1 MEKIDSKTKYL
12 VTAALPYAN
21 GYLHIGHIAGAY
33 LPSDIYVRYKRLI
46 GDDVIFICGSD
57 EYGTAIEMSAIK
69 ENVTPQEI
77 IDRYHFSNKQAF
89 EDLGIKFDIYS
100 RTSHDIHRKTAQEFF
115 LNLYN
120 KGILKQKKEKQLY
133 SEKEKRFLADR
144 FIEGTCP
151 KCGYEEARGDQC
163 EDCGSNLSPLELI
176 NPRSKISGDTPVVK
190 ESTHYYFPLDKL
202 QPELEEWINS
212 KKGWKPNVINYCK
225 GWFKTGLKSRAITRD
240 LDWGIKV
247 PLENNEGKV
256 IYVWFEAPMG
266 YISATKELFIERKKP
281 EGWKDYWCS
290 KDSKLIHFIGKDNII
305 FHAIVFPAMLKV
317 HGGFVLQDNVP
328 ANEFL
333 NQEGDKLSKSK
344 GHGVLV
350 KDIVKNF
357 PSDVIRYTLTSILPE
372 NKDSDFYWT
381 DLQTKNNSEL
391 AGILGNFINRTV
403 VFAKNKLYNKIPN
416 RNKVEIPDE
425 EILEYIKSQKK
436 IISDYY
442 EKFRFK
448 DALTETMNVARA
460 ANKYFNDCEP
470 WNLIK
475 SDKERCETV
484 INNCL
489 QICHSLSVLISP
501 VLPTTAENILKIL
514 NKDKADFKWD
524 KAGEV
529 CLKANEELG
538 KNEILFPQID
548 NKQIEAELSP
558 IDVNETIEDNLI
570 TIDDFS
576 KVHLKVAKVVECEK
590 VEKSKKLLKLKVNVG
605 DSEKQIVAGIAEY
618 YKPEDL
624 TGKLIVVVDNLKPS
638 KLMGIKSE
646 GMLLAAKKGKDLALL
661 TVDKEISP
669 GAEIN

>member
-1 MEKIDSKTKYL
+1 MKKSEKEKYL

-69 ENVTPQEI
+69 ENVTPKEI

-89 EDLGIKFDIYS
+89 EDLSIKFDIYS
-100 RTSHDIHRKTAQEFF
+100 RTSNDIHTKTAQDFF

-120 KGILKQKKEKQLY
+120 KGILTQKKEKQLY

-144 FIEGTCP
+144 FVEGTCP
-151 KCGYEEARGDQC
+151 KCGNEEARGDQC

-190 ESTHYYFPLDKL
+190 ESTHYYIPLDKL
-202 QPELEEWINS
+202 QPEIEQWIKT
-212 KKGWKPNVINYCK
+212 KKNWKANVINYCN

-240 LDWGIKV
+240 LDWGVKV

-256 IYVWFEAPMG
+256 IYVWFEAPIG
-266 YISATKELFIERKKP
+266 YISATKELFIEKGNP
-281 EGWKDYWCS
+281 DGWKDYWCS
-290 KDSKLIHFIGKDNII
+290 ENSKLIHFIGKDNII

-317 HGGFVLQDNVP
+317 YGDFVLPDNVP

-333 NQEGDKLSKSK
+333 NQEGNKLSKSK

-350 KDIVKNF
+350 KDIVKDF
-357 PSDVIRYTLTSILPE
+357 PPDVVRYTLTSILPE
-372 NKDSDFYWT
+372 NKDSDFHWT
-381 DLQTKNNSEL
+381 DLQSKNNSEL

-403 VFAKNKLYNKIPN
+403 VFAKNKFDNKIPQ
-416 RNKVEIPDE
+416 RYETEKVDD
-425 EILEYIKSQKK
+425 EILNFIKSQKK
-436 IISDYY
+436 VISDCY

-448 DALTETMNVARA
+448 DALNETMNVARA

-475 SDKERCETV
+475 SNPQRCETV

-489 QICHSLSVLISP
+489 QICHSLAILISP
-501 VLPTTAENILKIL
+501 VLPTSADRILKIL
-514 NKDKADFKWD
+514 NKDKKDFVWNN
-524 KAGEV
+524 AGEI
-529 CLKANEELG
+529 CLNHNDELG
-538 KNEILFPQID
+538 ESEILFPQID
-548 NKQIEAELSP
+548 DKQIQAQINSTGMEE
-558 IDVNETIEDNLI
+558 IQGDNLI

-576 KVHLKVAKVVECEK
+576 KVHLKVAKVIKCEN
-590 VEKSKKLLKLKVNVG
+590 VEKSKKLLKLQIKVGEN
-605 DSEKQIVAGIAEY
+605 EKQIVAGIAEY

-624 TGKLIVVVDNLKPS
+624 LGKLIVIVDNLKPT

-646 GMLLAAKKGKDLALL
+646 GMLLAAKKDKDLTLI
-661 TVDKEISP
+661 TVDKEINS
-669 GAEIN
+669 GSLIN

>member
-1 MEKIDSKTKYL
+1 MNKSDKTRFL

-57 EYGTAIEMSAIK
+57 EYGTAIEMTAIK
-69 ENVTPQEI
+69 ENVTPKEI

-89 EDLGIKFDIYS
+89 EDLRIKFDIYS
-100 RTSHDIHRKTAQEFF
+100 RTSHDIHTKTAQDFF

-120 KGILKQKKEKQLY
+120 KGILTKKKEKQLY
-133 SEKEKRFLADR
+133 SEKEKRFL
-144 FIEGTCP
+144 
-151 KCGYEEARGDQC
+151 ARGDQC

-202 QPELEEWINS
+202 QPELEEWLSS
-212 KKGWKPNVINYCK
+212 KKGWKPNVINSCK

-266 YISATKELFIERKKP
+266 YISATKELFIERNNP

-290 KDSKLIHFIGKDNII
+290 EDSKLIHFIGKDNII

-317 HGGFVLQDNVP
+317 HGDFVLPDNVP

-381 DLQTKNNSEL
+381 DLQAKNNSEL

-403 VFAKNKLYNKIPN
+403 VFVKNKFDNKVPN
-416 RNKVEIPDE
+416 RNIVEKPDD

-448 DALTETMNVARA
+448 DALTETMNIARA

-475 SDKERCETV
+475 NDKERCESV

-501 VLPTTAENILKIL
+501 VLPMTAERILKIL
-514 NKDKADFKWD
+514 NKDKADFIWNKVC
-524 KAGEV
+524 EV
-529 CLKANEELG
+529 CLKSNEELG
-538 KNEILFPQID
+538 KNEILFPQIED
-548 NKQIEAELSP
+548 KQIDAEISQKDDLKEKSK
-558 IDVNETIEDNLI
+558 TLEDNLI
-570 TIDDFS
+570 TINDFS
-576 KVHLKVAKVVECEK
+576 KIHLKIAEVIECEK
-590 VEKSKKLLKLKVNVG
+590 VEKSKKLLKLKINVG
-605 DSEKQIVAGIAEY
+605 DKEKQIVAGIAEY

-646 GMLLAAKKGKDLALL
+646 GMLLAAKKGKDLTLL
-661 TVDKEISP
+661 TVDKEISS

>member
-1 MEKIDSKTKYL
+1 MKKSEKERYL

-69 ENVTPQEI
+69 ENVTPKEI

-89 EDLGIKFDIYS
+89 EDLEIKFDIYS
-100 RTSHDIHRKTAQEFF
+100 RTSNDIHTKTAQDFF
-115 LNLYN
+115 LNLYK
-120 KGILKQKKEKQLY
+120 KGILTQKKEKQLY

-144 FIEGTCP
+144 FVEGTCP

-190 ESTHYYFPLDKL
+190 ESTHYYIPLDQL
-202 QPELEEWINS
+202 QPEMEEWLNS
-212 KKGWKPNVINYCK
+212 KKNWKSNVINYCN

-240 LDWGIKV
+240 LDWGVKV

-256 IYVWFEAPMG
+256 IYVWFEAPIG
-266 YISATKELFIERKKP
+266 YISATKELFIEKGNP
-281 EGWKDYWCS
+281 DGWKDYWCS
-290 KDSKLIHFIGKDNII
+290 EDSKLIHFIGKDNII

-317 HGGFVLQDNVP
+317 HGGFVLQENVP

-350 KDIVKNF
+350 KDIVKEF
-357 PSDVIRYTLTSILPE
+357 PADVVRYTLTSILPE
-372 NKDSDFYWT
+372 NKDSDFHWA
-381 DLQTKNNSEL
+381 DLQSKNNSEL

-403 VFAKNKLYNKIPN
+403 VFAKNKFE
-416 RNKVEIPDE
+416 NKVPQRNETEKVDD
-425 EILEYIKSQKK
+425 EILNFIKSQNKV
-436 IISDYY
+436 ISDCY

-448 DALTETMNVARA
+448 DALNETMNVARA

-470 WNLIK
+470 WHLIK
-475 SDKERCETV
+475 SNPQRCETV

-489 QICHSLSVLISP
+489 QICYSLAILISP
-501 VLPTTAENILKIL
+501 VLPTSADRILKTL
-514 NKDKADFKWD
+514 NKDKKDIVWN

-529 CLKANEELG
+529 CLNQNDDLG
-538 KNEILFPQID
+538 ENAILFPQIED
-548 NKQIEAELSP
+548 KQIQAQINPTGKKEIQE
-558 IDVNETIEDNLI
+558 ENLI

-576 KVHLKVAKVVECEK
+576 KVHLKVAEVIKCEN
-590 VEKSKKLLKLKVNVG
+590 VEKSKKLIKLRVKVG
-605 DSEKQIVAGIAEY
+605 EKEKQIVAGIAEY
-618 YKPEDL
+618 YKPDDL
-624 TGKLIVVVDNLKPS
+624 IGKLIVIVDNLKPT

-646 GMLLAAKKGKDLALL
+646 GMLLAAKKDKDLTLI
-661 TVDKEISP
+661 TVDKEINS